1 MSVLLI
7 EDEVN
12 LFYRTGMHLSAGSLL
27 GEELFV
33 DGRYLEACR
42 EAGLAVRSVKE
53 LRGAM
58 PDKVAVDSGVMSAAR
73 VEELKSWGVEVEL
86 RPHCLQKARSVKSA
100 EEIEKMKRAAALANE
115 GFEFARE
122 ALEEGISER
131 QVAQKLQAF
140 WFEQGAEGASFEP
153 IVAFGPNT
161 ALPHHRA
168 GERKLARGDVVLFDL
183 GVQLDSYQSDM
194 TRVVTFEGE
203 LPEIYG
209 VVRKAQ
215 ERALA
220 VCKAG
225 VTTGEMDGTARGYI
239 EERGFG
245 EYFTHSLGHGLGIEV
260 HEWPLFRD
268 KTLVLEAGMVIT
280 VEPGVYLPG
289 VGGVRW
295 EDAVVVRENGYE
307 RLLS

>member
-7 EDEVN
+7 EDGVN
-12 LFYRTGMHLSAGSLL
+12 LFYRTGKHLSAGSLV

-33 DGRYLEACR
+33 DGRYLTACEGAR
-42 EAGLAVRSVKE
+42 QVKE
-53 LRGAM
+53 LRGAL
-58 PDKVAVDSGVMSAAR
+58 PDKVAVDSAVMSAVR
-73 VEELKSWGVEVEL
+73 VEELRGWGIEVEF
-86 RPHCLQKARSVKSA
+86 RPHCLQKARAVKS
-100 EEIEKMKRAAALANE
+100 EGEIEKMKRAAKLANE
-115 GFEFARE
+115 GFEFARGV
-122 ALEEGISER
+122 LEEGITEG
-131 QVAQKLQAF
+131 QVAGKLQAF
-140 WFEQGAEGASFEP
+140 WFEQGGEGASFEP
-153 IVAFGPNT
+153 IVAFGSNS

-168 GERKLARGDVVLFDL
+168 GDRKLKLGDVVLFDL
-183 GVQLDSYQSDM
+183 GVQLESYQSDM

-203 LPEIYG
+203 LPEIYE
-209 VVRKAQ
+209 VVREAQ
-215 ERALA
+215 RRALA

-225 VTTGEMDGTARGYI
+225 VTTGEMDGAARGYI
-239 EERGFG
+239 EEKGFG

-260 HEWPLFRD
+260 HEWPSFRD